1 MLPLSRMG
9 RAAYAVAAF
18 LACLAISACGPTDDT
33 ASDTMGAATDTPA
46 AAAPTAPT
54 LSDAQIAHI
63 AVTANSID
71 SSLAELAL
79 TKARSQAVKDFAQT
93 MITDHSAVNK
103 QAVDLATRLNVT
115 PMENNVSATL
125 TTGADQARSS
135 IENLTGAAFD
145 SAYVAREI
153 AYHQAVLDA
162 LDRTLIP
169 NAQNAELKSLLEGAR
184 PAFVAHL
191 ARARQLQGTLAGT

>member
-9 RAAYAVAAF
+9 RAACAVAAF
-18 LACLAISACGPTDDT
+18 LACLTIGACGPTDDT
-33 ASDTMGAATDTPA
+33 ASDTLEAATDSPA
-46 AAAPTAPT
+46 AAATAPAP
-54 LSDAQIAHI
+54 SDAQIAHI
-63 AVTANSID
+63 AVTASSID
-71 SSLAELAL
+71 SSLGELAL

-93 MITDHSAVNK
+93 MITDHGAVNK
-103 QAVDLATRLNVT
+103 QAVDLVTRLNVT
-115 PMENNVSATL
+115 PTANDVSATL

-145 SAYVAREI
+145 SAYVAREV
-153 AYHQAVLDA
+153 AYHQAVIDA

-169 NAQNAELKSLLEGAR
+169 NAQNAELKSLLEDAR

-191 ARARQLQGTLAGT
+191 ERARQLQGTLAGT